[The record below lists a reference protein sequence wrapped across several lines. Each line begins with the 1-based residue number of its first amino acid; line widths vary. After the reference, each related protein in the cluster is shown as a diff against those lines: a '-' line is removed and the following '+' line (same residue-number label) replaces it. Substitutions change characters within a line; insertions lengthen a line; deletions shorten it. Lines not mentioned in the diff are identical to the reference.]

1 MSMRLARLV
10 ALVLALWGPAAAAAQ
25 TLTISAAISMKDA
38 VTEVGRDFAAGRP
51 GVTILYNL
59 GSSGELQKQIEAGA
73 PVDLFISAAA
83 LQMDEVE
90 KRGLLVPGTRR
101 VFARNLLTVVKP
113 TDSRLDLAKAADLAE
128 PRVARIVVGNPRTVP
143 AGQYAEESLRTLRLW
158 DRLKSRLVFGENVR
172 QVLDYVSRDEVHVG
186 IVYATDAL
194 TRAGQVRLAFAF
206 PEDTHS
212 PIVYPAAVVKSSRH
226 RELARAFV
234 EILAGSEGQAVLR
247 RLGFELPGPDRR

>member
-1 MSMRLARLV
+1 MK
-10 ALVLALWGPAAAAAQ
+10 ALTVLMLLALLHASGGATVAAEELLLSVAV
-25 TLTISAAISMKDA
+25 SMKEAAED
-38 VTEVGRDFAAGRP
+38 VGRRFVERHP
-51 GVTILYNL
+51 GVTLRYNF
-59 GSSGELQKQIEAGA
+59 GASGDLQKQIEAGA
-73 PVDLFISAAA
+73 PVDVFVSAAQR
-83 LQMDEVE
+83 QMDELE
-90 KRGLLVPGTRR
+90 RGGFIVPESRR
-101 VFARNLLTVVKP
+101 VFARNVLVAVKP
-113 TDSRLDLAKAADLAE
+113 AAE
-128 PRVARIVVGNPRTVP
+128 PLDMPGPSDLLDRRVQRIAIGNPRTVP

-172 QVLDYVSRDEVHVG
+172 QVLEYVSRDEVHVG

-234 EILAGSEGQAVLR
+234 EILTGSEGQTVLR